1 MGPTPAPDFSQPHH
15 PFHPSPPVTRRA
27 KPVPSRHRPTRPPPR
42 RSRRPRQP
50 PSRAVAQPVAGAL
63 GSLGPRRGRRAS
75 ERASE
80 GGREGA
86 RAGSLRICVACCLLA
101 PPKLRR
107 HPPRTLTLHVR
118 ASRTAKHL
126 TERCRTGD
134 SSTLH

>member
-27 KPVPSRHRPTRPPPR
+27 KPVPSRHRPTRPPP
-42 RSRRPRQP
+42 SPV
-50 PSRAVAQPVAGAL
+50 PSPATAPV
-63 GSLGPRRGRRAS
+63 PGRRAARRWRARLAGS
-75 ERASE
+75 AQRTARERASE